1 MVKKKVSK
9 KKANK
14 SSNNFNRNLLIG
26 AVIIIL
32 IFVVAFNFAGK
43 GSDEEGLAQMDMGG
57 GDGSEDPNNDMG
69 SKDAEVEVDA
79 SCVSYSCDK
88 TLHLEDYLI
97 VRVSVRDGDI
107 PKAVTEAK
115 SRVCEYSRVTK
126 ICIDQSEIGERETL
140 ITGCES
146 CQLECRDANPGK
158 NCIKAQCKAKIVT
171 PPGPKCTIERI
182 TILRDKVTK
191 KAYAVTAFATA
202 EITCNVKSEFDVCE
216 EYIVTPPDTPR
227 LEKEEYIE
235 LGKET
240 DWE

>member
-43 GSDEEGLAQMDMGG
+43 GSDEEGLAQMHMFD
-57 GDGSEDPNNDMG
+57 EEEV
-69 SKDAEVEVDA
+69 EVEVDT

-88 TLHLEDYLI
+88 TFHLEDYLI

-115 SRVCEYSRVTK
+115 SRVCEFSRVTK
-126 ICIDQSEIGERETL
+126 ICIDQSEIGGRETL
-140 ITGCES
+140 ITGCEK
-146 CQLECRDANPGK
+146 CLDECNVANPDK
-158 NCIKAQCKAKIVT
+158 NCIQAQCKAKIVT

-191 KAYAVTAFATA
+191 KAYAVTAFALA